1 MNGAGGRNGPWG
13 GSGDVAGDDG
23 KVRGGEVER
32 EEVGRP
38 HPTEREVFM
47 RVRGGAGG
55 SEAADKR
62 EQFDPQVAVVVEDG
76 REGADDGG
84 VAAEFLAEF
93 AAQGGFRGLAGFDFA
108 AGEFPLEREVF
119 VRRALGDEDGA
130 GGVFDDGTGDRKG
143 SLDHHGAGRKR
154 GGVAGTIPGVGVG
167 GDFRRR
173 AGGGRAEIPPG
184 SWPEPCGT
192 IRGRFEDGSRTVR
205 GRFGGGSA
213 VRPRR
218 RTGRGGRAGASAVGK
233 PPLRGGSVS
242 ISRRAR
248 AEGALAG

>member
-13 GSGDVAGDDG
+13 GSGDVARDDG

-154 GGVAGTIPGVGVG
+154 GGVAGTIPGVGGG

-173 AGGGRAEIPPG
+173 QGERPGRDPSGKLAGTLRDDSG
-184 SWPEPCGT
+184 
-192 IRGRFEDGSRTVR
+192 TVR
-205 GRFGGGSA
+205 GRFEGDS
-213 VRPRR
+213 RTFWRR
-218 RTGRGGRAGASAVGK
+218 KRGRAEPANRARGAS
-233 PPLRGGSVS
+233 RHIGG
-242 ISRRAR
+242 
-248 AEGALAG
+248 

>member
-1 MNGAGGRNGPWG
+1 MNGAGGGNGPWG
-13 GSGDVAGDDG
+13 GSGDVVRDDG

-154 GGVAGTIPGVGVG
+154 GGVAGTIPGVGGG
-167 GDFRRR
+167 GDFRCRRVGAAGPKSFREAGRNR
-173 AGGGRAEIPPG
+173 AGRFGDD
-184 SWPEPCGT
+184 SGT
-192 IRGRFEDGSRTVR
+192 VRGRFEDDSGTFWRQKRSQT
-205 GRFGGGSA
+205 A
-213 VRPRR
+213 PAN
-218 RTGRGGRAGASAVGK
+218 RARGAS
-233 PPLRGGSVS
+233 RHIGG
-242 ISRRAR
+242 
-248 AEGALAG
+248 